1 MENTKLTEQQL
12 QQIKDIQTRYQ
23 NAVQEMGNIEIS
35 KLELEHRRKE
45 VEEYLADTKQIE
57 QTLAQQIE
65 KEFGKGTI
73 NIETGEF
80 ESTE

>member
-57 QTLAQQIE
+57 QTIAQQIE

>member
-57 QTLAQQIE
+57 QTIAQQIE

-80 ESTE
+80 KSTE